1 MVLWTN
7 IRFDHP
13 AKFVKL
19 IIERSKAHPLS
30 LAWDSSR
37 SHDLDSNNEEFKSM
51 VELVTRNSP
60 RLRSMEVTV
69 GRGSQQTLR
78 RLLDCP
84 KPRLESLY
92 VNLSPL
98 EFDDAASSRFRL
110 SEGSP
115 LKELVLDSAGL
126 LNWDSQRLSGL
137 RVLNLRRPANLPS
150 ISQILLILSTSPLLT
165 QLKLWDFGSRAG
177 IPSAQTEQIS
187 GEKLI
192 ELPHLKTISI
202 RDLPPSYCT
211 SILSRILPRFC
222 EYVDVMEYQLNSA
235 NTMPGEMFRRERSD
249 TMVALL
255 QLSKL
260 YDPNSAG
267 NSRLSIR
274 VTDSQIMIENV
285 AQPESCSSELWFGHT
300 DAHHALGVLGE
311 FFSGLDFKMP
321 SLYLQLEEA
330 PIWKHKQLDL
340 HQWSCS
346 LESLH
351 VDGSRI
357 ARAVYEVLAQQLLLE
372 DGTMGWICPRL
383 SYISL
388 FYGSNSYVDD
398 SEDTEM
404 DDGLAL
410 LLAVQKRWSGENEI
424 PAAAQPKEFCMMI
437 KPPRKEAITKA
448 LALVMDSIGTENGS
462 QLVYQDRAKLDSSAL
477 EILTEAE
484 NALDVAKSYISKGI
498 DEHIAYIRCYRNRA
512 TPFHQLPAE
521 VLTIIIEIVLTRDY
535 LAGVDE
541 RRMVK
546 LMMVNRIWRE
556 IIINSPQLWTTIR
569 TRNPPDFTELSIERS
584 KPLPLSLTWHTSDDL
599 DTTNKK
605 FEALLDLVI
614 RYSSRLRSMDINMG
628 HGSGQ
633 TLQRLLGCPTPQLEN
648 LRVRTPQYGVSEYP
662 RFTLSDG
669 GPLKN
674 LTLKSVGLLD
684 WDSWRLS
691 GLRLLD
697 VENPAVAPAIN
708 QILHIL
714 SASPSLWRLRLCNLP
729 SSENIPTT
737 RSEEEDRQ
745 DKPIELPHLKT
756 IRIERLPPSYC
767 ASILSRIRPGLC
779 KYVQVEDHGL
789 ESANGM
795 HWEKLWRERGDTMA
809 ALLQL
814 SELSPLTL
822 ANDRELFIDVT
833 GGRVMIVNEVLRGS
847 AEQRSYFCFG
857 FTDSCR
863 AIEGLGEF
871 FCSLDIP
878 LRPISL
884 YIAECPIWK
893 QRQLDLCP
901 WSNVLG
907 TLQVGGIHLIRAVYQ
922 LLGQHW
928 TMKDGTVTWVCPRL
942 SDVELRYAWNEYM
955 ADSPE
960 MDGIA
965 LLLAVQK
972 RWAGGNGILALP
984 QPSLFRVRCPPKT
997 LPSIESRAET
1007 IKSIIP
1013 CFELTEEY

>member
-1 MVLWTN
+1 MKPPQNPAITKALAILMESIQEENGSQLAYESVDTAAFDSASLETLVEVDNALGIANSCISQVINSLIADIRYRRNLINSLIADIRYRRNRVALIHQLPAEVFTTIVTCLTEDYSPKEGERHMLDLMVVSRRWADIIVNSPELWTN

-424 PAAAQPKEFCMMI
+424 PAAAQPKEFCVWFRDGI
-437 KPPRKEAITKA
+437 FASIRSRVEAIR
-448 LALVMDSIGTENGS
+448 SI
-462 QLVYQDRAKLDSSAL
+462 V
-477 EILTEAE
+477 
-484 NALDVAKSYISKGI
+484 
-498 DEHIAYIRCYRNRA
+498 
-512 TPFHQLPAE
+512 P
-521 VLTIIIEIVLTRDY
+521 
-535 LAGVDE
+535 
-541 RRMVK
+541 
-546 LMMVNRIWRE
+546 
-556 IIINSPQLWTTIR
+556 
-569 TRNPPDFTELSIERS
+569 
-584 KPLPLSLTWHTSDDL
+584 
-599 DTTNKK
+599 
-605 FEALLDLVI
+605 
-614 RYSSRLRSMDINMG
+614 
-628 HGSGQ
+628 
-633 TLQRLLGCPTPQLEN
+633 
-648 LRVRTPQYGVSEYP
+648 
-662 RFTLSDG
+662 
-669 GPLKN
+669 
-674 LTLKSVGLLD
+674 
-684 WDSWRLS
+684 
-691 GLRLLD
+691 
-697 VENPAVAPAIN
+697 
-708 QILHIL
+708 
-714 SASPSLWRLRLCNLP
+714 
-729 SSENIPTT
+729 
-737 RSEEEDRQ
+737 
-745 DKPIELPHLKT
+745 
-756 IRIERLPPSYC
+756 
-767 ASILSRIRPGLC
+767 
-779 KYVQVEDHGL
+779 
-789 ESANGM
+789 
-795 HWEKLWRERGDTMA
+795 
-809 ALLQL
+809 
-814 SELSPLTL
+814 
-822 ANDRELFIDVT
+822 
-833 GGRVMIVNEVLRGS
+833 
-847 AEQRSYFCFG
+847 CF
-857 FTDSCR
+857 
-863 AIEGLGEF
+863 
-871 FCSLDIP
+871 
-878 LRPISL
+878 
-884 YIAECPIWK
+884 
-893 QRQLDLCP
+893 
-901 WSNVLG
+901 NVL
-907 TLQVGGIHLIRAVYQ
+907 
-922 LLGQHW
+922 
-928 TMKDGTVTWVCPRL
+928 D
-942 SDVELRYAWNEYM
+942 E
-955 ADSPE
+955 
-960 MDGIA
+960 
-965 LLLAVQK
+965 
-972 RWAGGNGILALP
+972 
-984 QPSLFRVRCPPKT
+984 
-997 LPSIESRAET
+997 
-1007 IKSIIP
+1007 
-1013 CFELTEEY
+1013 